1 MFGAILGGVSGVAN
15 IASGIIGSGKR
26 KREQRAAQR
35 EFNRYKSQLENIDT
49 SNLYKN
55 MENEYEDLT
64 VNQREAEFI
73 AGQQNQGMA
82 NTMEALGGAAGG
94 SGIAALAQAMAG
106 QQSLNAQQA
115 GVSIGQ
121 QERQNQM
128 MERQR
133 AAQINQL
140 EIQGEYTSRDKQTE
154 KTQALLGMAGSRLSA
169 ANQARQQATQSILGG
184 VGQMMGAAAGMSGM
198 ADIAG
203 GGSFGESAGSG
214 FGGMMTG

>member
-26 KREQRAAQR
+26 KREQRAAQQ

-133 AAQINQL
+133 AAQINQQ
-140 EIQGEYTSRDKQTE
+140 EIQGEYLSRDKQTE
-154 KTQALLGMAGSRLSA
+154 KTQALLGMAGSRLAA

-198 ADIAG
+198 ADIGSGGSWGESSG
-203 GGSFGESAGSG
+203 GGFPSFMSV
-214 FGGMMTG
+214 

>member
-15 IASGIIGSGKR
+15 IASGIIGSKKR

-35 EFNRYKSQLENIDT
+35 EFNMYKSQLANIDT

-55 MENEYEDLT
+55 IENVYDDLT
-64 VNQREAEFI
+64 VNTQEAEFV
-73 AGQQNQGMA
+73 AEQQNQGMA
-82 NTMEALGGAAGG
+82 NTMNAMSSAAGG

-106 QQSLNAQQA
+106 QQSTNAQSA
-115 GVSIGQ
+115 GVSIGN
-121 QERQNQM
+121 QERQNQLM
-128 MERQR
+128 QKQM
-133 AAQINQL
+133 ANQL
-140 EIQGEYTSRDKQTE
+140 TQQEIAGEYTARDKQTE
-154 KTQALLGMAGSRLSA
+154 KTQALLGMAGSRLAA